1 MENLAKNHVMSEE
14 NIINQEVQAPITLE
28 DKYGSLDV
36 NSLISKAK
44 ELIKEEII
52 LQVKDE
58 MDYLRKRVL
67 SELDA
72 ELAEKKAAFVEE
84 GGEEIDFEWHQP
96 LRDEIREVYK
106 AYRSKK
112 KNRQDEIRKTQ
123 EVNLQRKM
131 DIIEEIKEL
140 AKKEEGI
147 NETFPTF
154 RALQEAW
161 RNTGPVP
168 KAEANELYRNYN
180 YYVEAFYDIVQID
193 RELRDLDFKKNAEAK
208 EKIIAKAQELAD
220 NDNVLEALR
229 GLQGLHKEWKE
240 TGPVSREDREPM
252 WERFSEVT
260 KQIHEKREAYEAQRL
275 EEDKQRIAQKAHIC
289 EQLESLDINKIQSHN
304 QWQKTLDALE
314 KATVAY
320 KAVGY
325 AKLPE
330 NEDLWERFR
339 AANKRVHQAKNEFY
353 KQIKQEHQDNLKAKR
368 DLIEKAEALKESTDW
383 KNTSNELKKLQR
395 LWKNTGVVSK
405 KDSQKVWEE
414 FRAACDYFF
423 NRMKVHFDEKD
434 KDLEQNFDAKKALL
448 EELGKMEKPEKDQL
462 LQLLQRWKEIGPV
475 PRDKKEVEFSWNTK
489 IDEAFASIDMDK
501 QESSLIRYRA
511 KIESSL
517 SGENT
522 EVFFQKESSF
532 LQKKMDEAKKEL
544 AQLNENIMRITG
556 DLSNPFFKEVRKN
569 QRYREE
575 QIELLKNKIKLLRSI
590 QAEAK

>member
-1 MENLAKNHVMSEE
+1 MSEE
-14 NIINQEVQAPITLE
+14 NTNNQETQAPLTLE

-36 NSLISKAK
+36 KSLISKAK
-44 ELIKEEII
+44 ELINDEVI
-52 LQVKDE
+52 LQVKAD
-58 MDYLRKRVL
+58 MDYIRMRVL
-67 SELDA
+67 NELDSELT
-72 ELAEKKAAFVEE
+72 EKKEAFVAD
-84 GGEEIDFEWHQP
+84 GGDEIDFEWHQP
-96 LRDEIREVYK
+96 LREEIRDVYK

-112 KNRQDEIRKTQ
+112 KNKQDEIRKTQ
-123 EVNLQRKM
+123 EANLQRKM

-147 NETFPTF
+147 NETFPAF

-208 EKIIAKAQELAD
+208 EKIIAKAQELAESE
-220 NDNVLEALR
+220 NIIEALR
-229 GLQGLHKEWKE
+229 GLQRLHKEWKE

-252 WERFSEVT
+252 WERFSEIT
-260 KQIHEKREAYEAQRL
+260 KQIHDKREAYEAQRL
-275 EEDKQRIAQKAHIC
+275 EEDKQRIAQKANIC
-289 EQLESLDINKIQSHN
+289 EQLESLELQKIKSHN

-314 KATVAY
+314 KATAAY

-330 NEDLWERFR
+330 NEELWERFR
-339 AANKRVHQAKNEFY
+339 AVNRKIHQAKNEFY
-353 KQIKQEHQDNLKAKR
+353 KKIKQEYQDNLKSKR

-395 LWKNTGVVSK
+395 LWKETGVVSK

-414 FRAACDYFF
+414 FRSACDHFF
-423 NRMKVHFDEKD
+423 NRMKEHFDAKD
-434 KDLEQNFDAKKALL
+434 KDLEKNFEAKTALL
-448 EELGKMEKPEKDQL
+448 EELSKMEKPEKDQL
-462 LQLLQRWKEIGPV
+462 LQLLHRWKEIGAV

-501 QESSLIRYRA
+501 LESALLRYRA
-511 KIESSL
+511 KIESAL

-522 EVFFQKESSF
+522 DVFFKKESSF

-575 QIELLKNKIKLLRSI
+575 QIELLKKKIKLLRGI